1 MKATDIAKA
10 FDVSLDDAKLAL
22 KIINWRVKPTDL
34 PDKLPN
40 TCDQYKYLDTD
51 RLGADCSCRLDALN
65 ELLGTFG
72 VEPIRTTEH
81 IDRYWFD
88 CRACYLN
95 TGDTYNTTILFDTKK
110 DRFYLTSWGDFV
122 ESLDGK
128 KDDNGDP
135 IEVL

>member
-1 MKATDIAKA
+1 MKATDIAET

-22 KIINWRVKPTDL
+22 KIINWKVKLADFA
-34 PDKLPN
+34 DKLPK
-40 TCDQYKYLDTD
+40 TYDEFRYLDTD
-51 RLGADCSCRLDALN
+51 NFGIDCSCRLAALD

-135 IEVL
+135 IEVY

>member
-1 MKATDIAKA
+1 MKAEQIAEA

-22 KIINWRVKPTDL
+22 KIMNWKVKPTSLTDRL
-34 PDKLPN
+34 PK
-40 TCDQYKYLDTD
+40 TCDQYRYLDTD
-51 RLGADCSCRLDALN
+51 NFHTDCSCRLDALD
-65 ELLGTFG
+65 ELLSTFG
-72 VEPIRTTEH
+72 VEPIRTSEH

-122 ESLDGK
+122 ESLEGK

-135 IEVL
+135 IEVY

>member
-1 MKATDIAKA
+1 MKAADIAEA

-22 KIINWRVKPTDL
+22 KIINWKVKPTDL
-34 PDKLPN
+34 PDRLPK
-40 TCDQYKYLDTD
+40 TDDEFRYLDTD
-51 RLGADCSCRLDALN
+51 KFGIDCSCRLAALD
-65 ELLGTFG
+65 ELLGTHG
-72 VEPIRTTEH
+72 VESIRTTEH

-122 ESLDGK
+122 ESLEGK